1 MMRNF
6 ISQILILF
14 FGFSSSLVFAQDLDL
29 QKMLNDDLDKSKTEK
44 KYVHATFYSTRLING
59 HSVESLDAGILDF
72 RISHRFGKLSDG
84 LYDLF
89 GLDNAS
95 VRLGLDYGLTDKLMI
110 GIGRSS
116 FQKQFDG
123 YVKYKIFSQTEDKS
137 MPVSLSWVSSVMVTT
152 MRFEEP
158 VPKDEFTSR
167 LYYAHQILVARKFT
181 DGTSLQLMPTV
192 VHYNLAPINAKSND
206 LFSIGIGGKQKIMK
220 KVSLNAEYYYQLPG
234 TQLANSR
241 NSFSIGFDIET
252 GGHVFQLH
260 VTNSRGMNERSF
272 IHETDGDWD
281 KGDLL
286 FGFNISRVFSF
297 KKKNK

>member
-1 MMRNF
+1 MMRNY
-6 ISQILILF
+6 ISQMLIFL
-14 FGFSSSLVFAQDLDL
+14 FGFSSSFVFAQDLDL
-29 QKMLNDDLDKSKTEK
+29 QKMLNDDQANNKVEK
-44 KYVHATFYSTRLING
+44 KYVQGTFYSTRLING

-72 RISHRFGKLSDG
+72 RISHRFGKISDG
-84 LYDLF
+84 LNDLF

-95 VRLGLDYGLTDKLMI
+95 VRLGLDYGVTDKFMI

-123 YVKYKIFSQTEDKS
+123 YVKYKILSQTEDKG
-137 MPVSLSWVSSVMVTT
+137 MPISLSWVSSVIIKTS
-152 MRFEEP
+152 RFEDP
-158 VPKDEFTSR
+158 IPKNEFTSR
-167 LYYAHQILVARKFT
+167 LYYAHQVLVARKFSE
-181 DGTSLQLMPTV
+181 GTSIQLMPTV
-192 VHYNLAPINAKSND
+192 VHYNLAPIGAKSND

-234 TQLANSR
+234 TQLPNTR

-272 IHETDGDWD
+272 IHETDGGWE

-297 KKKNK
+297 KKKK